1 MLDELMLIGATA
13 LGLIILGFGIGLADR
28 RNFHF
33 GWLAVAA
40 LLVIVNDAAVT
51 RGFFSF
57 RGLPGFDA
65 NSDWN
70 WSGKILALAV
80 SLAIAALPVFGW
92 RNIGLTLR
100 QHQLRGAL
108 IVTVVLLVIYST
120 MAWFM
125 GAGGGTRGELA
136 FQLTMPGFEEE
147 VFYRGLLLLALDRV
161 FTGRLNIGGAAIGW
175 SLPLNALVFGL
186 AHGLSVDHG
195 VFGFNALAFA
205 LPCIGTIPAVWLRSK
220 TGSLVL
226 PVVLHNV
233 VNVLFVVLPL

>member
-1 MLDELMLIGATA
+1 MLDELLLIGAIA
-13 LGLIILGFGIGLADR
+13 LALVVPGLAIGLADR
-28 RNFHF
+28 RRFHA

-51 RGFFSF
+51 RGFFVVGAIS
-57 RGLPGFDA
+57 GLDD
-65 NSDWN
+65 NWN

-80 SLAIAALPVFGW
+80 SLAIASLPAFGW

-100 QHQLRGAL
+100 QRQLRGAL
-108 IVTVVLLVIYST
+108 VVTAVLLVIYST

-125 GAGGGTRGELA
+125 GAGGGTGEELA

-147 VFYRGLLLLALDRV
+147 VFYRGLLLLALDRA
-161 FTGRLNIGGAAIGW
+161 FTGRLSIGGAPIGW

-186 AHGLSVDHG
+186 AHGLSVSHG
-195 VFGFNALAFA
+195 VFGFDAMAFA
-205 LPCIGTIPAVWLRSK
+205 LPCIGAIPAVWLRAK

-226 PVVLHNV
+226 PIVLHNV
-233 VNVLFVVLPL
+233 VNVLFVVLPV

>member
-1 MLDELMLIGATA
+1 MLDELMLIGAIA
-13 LGLIILGFGIGLADR
+13 LGLIIVGFGLGLTDR

-40 LLVIVNDAAVT
+40 LLLIVNDAAVT

-57 RGLPGFDA
+57 RGVPGLDA
-65 NSDWN
+65 NTDWN

-80 SLAIAALPVFGW
+80 SLAIAALPIFGW

-100 QHQLRGAL
+100 QRQLRGAL
-108 IVTVVLLVIYST
+108 IVTAVLLAIYTT

-125 GAGGGTRGELA
+125 GAGGGTKGELA

-147 VFYRGLLLLALDRV
+147 VFYRGLLLLALDRA
-161 FTGRLNIGGAAIGW
+161 FTGRLNVGGAQIGW

-186 AHGLSVDHG
+186 AHGLSISHG
-195 VFGFNALAFA
+195 AFDFDGMTFA
-205 LPCIGTIPAVWLRSK
+205 LPCIGAIPAVWLRAK

-233 VNVLFVVLPL
+233 VNVLFVVLPV